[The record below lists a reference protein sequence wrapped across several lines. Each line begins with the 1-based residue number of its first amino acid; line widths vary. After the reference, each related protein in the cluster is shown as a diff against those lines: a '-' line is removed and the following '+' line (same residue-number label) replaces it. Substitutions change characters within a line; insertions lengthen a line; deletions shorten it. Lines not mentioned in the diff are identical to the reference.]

1 MSPGLKAAEALIGAA
16 VEYDRSVLN
25 DKAALIDKVLKAVN
39 SVLSESVQYQ
49 KDGIR
54 LKHYLEQYVEEIV

>member
-1 MSPGLKAAEALIGAA
+1 MSPGLKAAEALIDAA

-39 SVLSESVQYQ
+39 SGLSESVQYQ